1 MRDRLARTFAAAPG
15 PLATRVPPMP
25 HSPIEPPPAF
35 SRKTSA
41 RGDGARQGILELAQA
56 LGDFASLAAAGRR
69 ALHLHLPS
77 PEPAR
82 LRRTLASLVDRL
94 PRPA

>member
-1 MRDRLARTFAAAPG
+1 MFGYGPRYLHSTGQLHKGGPPTGVFVLVSAAAAIDLPIPG
-15 PLATRVPPMP
+15 QPYSFAT
-25 HSPIEPPPAF
+25 
-35 SRKTSA
+35 
-41 RGDGARQGILELAQA
+41 LELAQA
-56 LGDFASLAAAGRR
+56 LGDFASLASAGRR

-77 PEPAR
+77 PDPAL